1 MPRQQCSVFGESH
14 TVGTLSDKLE
24 RESSG
29 LLEMCQEKIALGGI
43 AQVNTLANQLENN
56 KSVDRLEVMLR

>member
-1 MPRQQCSVFGESH
+1 MQCVWGVAYDRYTFRYI
-14 TVGTLSDKLE
+14 KQK
-24 RESSG
+24 SSG